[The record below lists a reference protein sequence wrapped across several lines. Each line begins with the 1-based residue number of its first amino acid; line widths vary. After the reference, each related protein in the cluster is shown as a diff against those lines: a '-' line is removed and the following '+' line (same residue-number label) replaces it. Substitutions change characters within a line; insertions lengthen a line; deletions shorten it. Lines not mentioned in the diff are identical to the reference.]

1 MKTVLHIIDT
11 TGPGGAETVFVELAA
26 GLDPKLYR
34 SIVLVRGP
42 GWLKDQLVERSVELY
57 EENCKG
63 SFNVRFLI
71 FLIRL
76 IKQQDVDLIH
86 THLLGS
92 AVYGCLAAWFCRR
105 PVVTTF
111 HGNVDVSSQERYLR
125 AKFSIINSFANK
137 VVFVSEKLQANFL
150 TRVSLNPR
158 KCTVVLNGTRK
169 PRVVGNKSASRS
181 VLSLPQDKILLGA
194 LGNIRSAKAYSVF
207 VEAVSVLRQRG
218 YDVHAAI
225 AGQGDGPL
233 LVELQ
238 NLIAT
243 HRLTEVFS
251 LLGFVKDTSSFLDA
265 IDCYVISSS
274 SEGHPLALTQA
285 MMVGLPMVVTRCGV
299 EEIVEAEKEAIVVQK
314 NSSLALADGI
324 ERMLAHTDVMMAMGE
339 RAMKKSIATF
349 GLESMIHRY
358 EQIYAAISNNTI
370 LRDRLT
376 STS

>member
-26 GLDPKLYR
+26 GLDPELYR

-111 HGNVDVSSQERYLR
+111 HGNVDVSSQERYSR

-181 VLSLPQDKILLGA
+181 VLSLPQEKVLLGA
-194 LGNIRSAKAYSVF
+194 LGNIRSAKAYPVF
-207 VEAVSVLRQRG
+207 VEAVSLLRQRG
-218 YDVHAAI
+218 HDVHAAI

-233 LVELQ
+233 LAELQ
-238 NLIAT
+238 DLIAK
-243 HRLTEVFS
+243 RGLAQNFA
-251 LLGFVKDTSSFLDA
+251 LLGFVKDTDSFLDA

-285 MMVGLPMVVTRCGV
+285 MMVGLPIVVTRCGV
-299 EEIVEAEKEAIVVQK
+299 EEIVEADKDAIVVEK
-314 NSSLALADGI
+314 DSPLALADGVQ
-324 ERMLAHTDVMMAMGE
+324 RMLTHKDEALTMGE
-339 RAMKKSIATF
+339 SAMKKAGASF
-349 GLESMIHRY
+349 GLEGMIHRY
-358 EQIYAAISNNTI
+358 EQIYAAISNNTV

-376 STS
+376 SAS

>member
-243 HRLTEVFS
+243 HWLTEVFS
-251 LLGFVKDTSSFLDA
+251 LLGFVKDTNSFLDA

-285 MMVGLPMVVTRCGV
+285 MMVGLPIVVTRCGV

-358 EQIYAAISNNTI
+358 EQIYAATSNNTI